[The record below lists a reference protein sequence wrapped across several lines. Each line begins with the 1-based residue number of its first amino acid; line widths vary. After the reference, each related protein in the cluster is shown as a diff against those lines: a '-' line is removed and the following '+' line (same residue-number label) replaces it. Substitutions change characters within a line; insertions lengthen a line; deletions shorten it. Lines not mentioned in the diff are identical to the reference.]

1 LPVCGKHPFTMAI
14 KYTGDVARFTSSDL
28 KQENS
33 ASQQER
39 RKKERSLNIFCVILK
54 YWPRLEERNVQL
66 SKTAVNNGEKTSIM
80 CRVPAL
86 PLHRGPRKFGR
97 L

>member
-1 LPVCGKHPFTMAI
+1 MAI

-39 RKKERSLNIFCVILK
+39 RKKRKKLKHLLRHSKILAK
-54 YWPRLEERNVQL
+54 VRRTKCTVVQ
-66 SKTAVNNGEKTSIM
+66 N
-80 CRVPAL
+80 CR
-86 PLHRGPRKFGR
+86 
-97 L
+97 